1 MICSFN
7 FRTTHRL
14 MDSSISTAF
23 LVLVVGM
30 LTVFIVLLLVVLS
43 GKMLIKL
50 VNKLSYDK
58 LDALSTGKVVSMPNG
73 LPAQESSFN
82 KQKLAVLISAVEIV
96 TQGKGRISKIEKVK

>member
-1 MICSFN
+1 
-7 FRTTHRL
+7 

-50 VNKLSYDK
+50 VNRISYEKLG
-58 LDALSTGKVVSMPNG
+58 ALSTGKVVSMPSS
-73 LPAQESSFN
+73 LPDQKSFN
-82 KQKLAVLISAVEIV
+82 KQKLAVLVSTVEIV
-96 TQGKGRISKIEKVK
+96 TKGKGRISKIEKVK